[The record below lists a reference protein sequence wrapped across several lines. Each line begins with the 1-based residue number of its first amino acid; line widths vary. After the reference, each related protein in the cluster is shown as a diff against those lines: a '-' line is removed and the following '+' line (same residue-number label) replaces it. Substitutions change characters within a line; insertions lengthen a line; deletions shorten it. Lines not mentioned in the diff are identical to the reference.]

1 MIYSIEN
8 LNILKLNDAI
18 YSETIVFLKDGR
30 NQFNIKN
37 EYFECLMSFKNLVNN
52 HWNCLVGRSSLF
64 NSCLFGSAAS
74 RSNVNKYIEN
84 WINFFFA
91 QKMSP
96 MTIVGIFKPNKK
108 HNVDSKM
115 QGRIHR
121 SIWLLQRH

>member
-64 NSCLFGSAAS
+64 NS
-74 RSNVNKYIEN
+74 
-84 WINFFFA
+84 
-91 QKMSP
+91 
-96 MTIVGIFKPNKK
+96 
-108 HNVDSKM
+108 
-115 QGRIHR
+115 
-121 SIWLLQRH
+121 